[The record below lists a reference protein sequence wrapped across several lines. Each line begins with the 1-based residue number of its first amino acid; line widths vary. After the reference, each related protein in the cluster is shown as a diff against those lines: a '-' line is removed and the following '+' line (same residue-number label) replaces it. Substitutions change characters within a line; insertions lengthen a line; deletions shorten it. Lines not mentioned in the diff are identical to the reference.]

1 MPFLLSLFR
10 FDLRNESGTTKLN
23 LSKDR
28 SLNFDTSFRRSSDR
42 IEQMGKYNNAR
53 VPCERGISRSRTLC
67 LVRCLQSIAN
77 ETGTAVHS
85 FTFHVSF
92 PRVILRKIR
101 QLCRLTEIRWC
112 SHVDS
117 K

>member
-23 LSKDR
+23 LSK
-28 SLNFDTSFRRSSDR
+28 FRRSSDR